1 MALTLTGLM
10 LYAMWLVLGV
20 MGLSFVVDL
29 VKSFASGTFSST
41 TITSYLKDL
50 LYLVFPLFL
59 LSNMMPL
66 DHSDYIIKIAY
77 YIGALG
83 VVYKYV
89 SVYFKK

>member
-29 VKSFASGTFSST
+29 FKSLTSGTFSSS
-41 TITSYLKDL
+41 TILTYLKDL
-50 LYLVFPLFL
+50 LFYVFPLFL

-66 DHSDYIIKIAY
+66 DHTDFIIKIAY